1 MKKKF
6 IYSFLLMLI
15 MPLCLIF
22 GGCGDNDN
30 SKPLAT
36 IDGCEIQSVVIYKF
50 SGGYANV
57 EIGVENKTNQ
67 TKNFDFSK
75 VILKVNNET
84 LLEHNGD
91 IEEYTAN
98 KYLKKSFQIDNY
110 EDAVAGNSV
119 SVYYENQFLTT
130 ITIQNF

>member
-6 IYSFLLMLI
+6 IYSLLLVLI

-22 GGCGDNDN
+22 GGCGGDP
-30 SKPLAT
+30 KPLAT

-50 SGGYANV
+50 SSGYANV
-57 EIGVENKTNQ
+57 EIGVENKTNE

-98 KYLKKSFQIDNY
+98 KYFKWSFQISNH
-110 EDAVAGNSV
+110 EDAIAGNSV
-119 SVYYENQFLTT
+119 SVYYEDQFLTT